1 MNTERSARD
10 DLISRAKERAETP
23 PTPEE
28 WGYRIAIDE
37 GKSFVGR
44 WRDETKDEENNDR
57 PIYLFWD
64 DDGEPCFSRHYASL
78 ERELKREDP
87 AVGATVVIYRGDNYK
102 TQYDDEGEASGQ
114 SYGVT
119 TEPNDDPLPGEPPA
133 AAAPAKGNAQLADD
147 EDFDLF

>member
-1 MNTERSARD
+1 MADRD
-10 DLISRAKERAETP
+10 QMLQAAKERAETP

-28 WGYRIAIDE
+28 WGSRIALEE
-37 GKSFVGR
+37 GESFVGR
-44 WRDETKDEENNDR
+44 WRDRTVDEDNNDR

-64 DDGEPCFSRHYASL
+64 DDGELCFSRHYASL

-102 TQYDDEGEASGQ
+102 TQYDDEGETSGQ

-119 TEPNDDPLPGEPPA
+119 SEPSDAPLPGEPLA
-133 AAAPAKGNAQLADD
+133 TREAPTGQLADD
-147 EDFDLF
+147 EDNF